1 MLTRTW
7 SAYRH
12 TCELPASW
20 PGSGAIEFADLS
32 IKYSRGGGL
41 VLDGLKASITACEK
55 IGVVG
60 RTGGYMYA
68 RTHVALQEGPVGWV
82 DRYGR
87 TDGRTGRMLG
97 LVRKRTDGVIDGRTG
112 GWKSHFHIFLDHAM
126 LRRLIQGVYGPMLL
140 MLVGFVCGSQ
150 IVSAGHGQ
158 VRLPCAVSAYS
169 AHMCL
174 ACQSVSNAYKLFA
187 QLVRT

>member
-1 MLTRTW
+1 MDDGWIDGQTDKQRT
-7 SAYRH
+7 
-12 TCELPASW
+12 
-20 PGSGAIEFADLS
+20 
-32 IKYSRGGGL
+32 
-41 VLDGLKASITACEK
+41 DGRMDGRRTDRPTDRRMDARTEWM
-55 IGVVG
+55 VEG
-60 RTGGYMYA
+60 RTGGRA
-68 RTHVALQEGPVGWV
+68 
-82 DRYGR
+82 DGR